1 MSFLMLPTFM
11 SFVSSTI
18 GTICLAFTEFEFNH
32 KFFFRPL
39 IIVMFVSYWY
49 GCWFLPTVLA
59 YLDFDFM
66 KLGAEKDEEVVAQ
79 TKQLSDDEPQK
90 EAERGSSDLSSQEK
104 THRDV
109 THNNELQDA

>member
-1 MSFLMLPTFM
+1 M

-49 GCWFLPTVLA
+49 GCWFLPTVLT
-59 YLDFDFM
+59 YLDFDVV
-66 KLGAEKDEEVVAQ
+66 KLGKPATVTAAPPSSLMTGELDLKEEVGEV
-79 TKQLSDDEPQK
+79 TNKDGSDEPAPDK
-90 EAERGSSDLSSQEK
+90 AADP
-104 THRDV
+104 
-109 THNNELQDA
+109 